1 MTSFKIRRRK
11 SVGSLQSIIHFIG
24 SVRHQWHQHPIFL
37 IFFCKF
43 SFQFSVIN
51 FVIVTQTKILTT
63 KLLSISGK
71 EKITP
76 IIHNQCSLVDQEF
89 SGQAD
94 KIEKHKNQKR
104 PIAPLDRTETP

>member
-1 MTSFKIRRRK
+1 
-11 SVGSLQSIIHFIG
+11 
-24 SVRHQWHQHPIFL
+24 
-37 IFFCKF
+37 
-43 SFQFSVIN
+43 
-51 FVIVTQTKILTT
+51 
-63 KLLSISGK
+63 LLSISGK

-104 PIAPLDRTETP
+104 PIAPLD